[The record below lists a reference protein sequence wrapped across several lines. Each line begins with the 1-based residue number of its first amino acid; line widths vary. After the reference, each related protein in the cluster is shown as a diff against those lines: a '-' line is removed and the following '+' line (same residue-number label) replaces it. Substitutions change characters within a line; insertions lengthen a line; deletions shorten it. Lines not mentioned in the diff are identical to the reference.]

1 MLRQAF
7 PHASAFHSLD
17 KLEYTIRRWAI
28 PDHPSRITQLPTQPR
43 TDARLNELQRAIG
56 RYLRAAQYDVQ
67 PMPDRLVAL
76 LRKIEQP
83 V

>member
-1 MLRQAF
+1 MLRQGF
-7 PHASAFHSLD
+7 PHAHSFD
-17 KLEYTIRRWAI
+17 KLDYVIRRWAI
-28 PDHPSRITQLPTQPR
+28 PDHPSRIQLPTHSR

-56 RYLRAAQYDVQ
+56 RYLGAQYGLAN

-83 V
+83 A